1 MDTKDIFDSAR
12 GPASHRSPCERDQQL
27 QQQQELRA
35 VAQQCLERVGYL
47 FRGELIDAMLLL

>member
-12 GPASHRSPCERDQQL
+12 GSALPKSPCKRDQQR

-47 FRGELIDAMLLL
+47 FHRELINAMLFL